1 MITIEDKDTEIIE
14 EKDNEAEAKNTQK
27 RSYLMIIF
35 WINTTIGCLSQG
47 ENRYKLCMATHPNK
61 LDEFSR

>member
-35 WINTTIGCLSQG
+35 
-47 ENRYKLCMATHPNK
+47 
-61 LDEFSR
+61 